1 MPRARPNGHS
11 AGTTRA
17 EFAVCITGLERTLL
31 SWPVLSSFRRHL
43 LAPHAAAGHRV
54 DTFIALVGNATQQ
67 RVRGA
72 YRPVSLSVHPAQ
84 RLEELETH
92 RCSPTNRSYMDRAQS
107 LTQWIAIRR
116 CYHQVQRYEEHRG
129 ARYTWIYRT
138 RTDVVLLADTPFA
151 AVSVSGATATGRVY
165 TPINGMSGSRM
176 YACANDMIFVCPRA
190 LCRPYFELLELWT
203 SPHCTPASWPQVAP
217 SERWGVAA
225 AVGINAKG
233 RAVLPARTIFAD
245 ERTGAPNGMSG
256 PPTEPYWLPPKPKK
270 MDVHYYFYAR
280 YSDGEYIEPRSQV
293 RQVPST

>member
-1 MPRARPNGHS
+1 MRFAAACRRCADWLPVRIVLRGAN
-11 AGTTRA
+11 AATRA
-17 EFAVCITGLERTLL
+17 LL
-31 SWPVLSSFRRHL
+31 DPRL
-43 LAPHAAAGHRV
+43 
-54 DTFIALVGNATQQ
+54 DAT
-67 RVRGA
+67 
-72 YRPVSLSVHPAQ
+72 S
-84 RLEELETH
+84 RL
-92 RCSPTNRSYMDRAQS
+92 C
-107 LTQWIAIRR
+107 
-116 CYHQVQRYEEHRG
+116 
-129 ARYTWIYRT
+129 
-138 RTDVVLLADTPFA
+138 
-151 AVSVSGATATGRVY
+151 TGRISAMSRLCPRLVWRRDG
-165 TPINGMSGSRM
+165 TSGSRM